1 MTIGTLVTE
10 TETDLSWCMFP
21 GQTGVV
27 LQRADKEM
35 GFSPGEPG
43 FGRFWTVCF
52 DQELMVFIDEDL
64 QVLRAA

>member
-10 TETDLSWCMFP
+10 IETDLSWCMFP

-27 LQRADKEM
+27 VQRADKEM
-35 GFSPGEPG
+35 GFSPGESG
-43 FGRFWTVCF
+43 FGRFWMVCF